1 MTRGLI
7 GKKLGMTQ
15 IFDDMGNQIPVTV
28 VQAGPCPVLDVRTP
42 EKNGYSAVALGFD
55 KKELNKVNK
64 PAQGYFSRVGDSAYR
79 VVREIRVDDAQIGEF
94 SLGQMMNVEQFKVGD
109 KIVVTGRSKGKGFA
123 GVIKRWGFGGGR
135 KTHGSRFHRA
145 PGAIGMCAW
154 PARTFKGRKMP
165 GHKGTERITVKN
177 LSVVDV
183 FPDRNV
189 LLVKGAVP
197 GAKNGILIIRGAN

>member
-42 EKNGYSAVALGFD
+42 KKNGYSAVALGFD
-55 KKELNKVNK
+55 KKEMDKVNK
-64 PAQGYFSRVGDSAYR
+64 PAQGFFSKAGDSAYR
-79 VVREIRVDDAQIGEF
+79 VVREIRVDDSKIEEF
-94 SLGQMMNVEQFKVGD
+94 SLGQIINVEQFKVGD
-109 KIVVTGRSKGKGFA
+109 IITVTGRSKGKGFA
-123 GVIKRWGFGGGR
+123 GVMKRWGFGGGR

-183 FPDRNV
+183 FPERNV

>member
-42 EKNGYSAVALGFD
+42 DRNGYSAVALGFD
-55 KKELNKVNK
+55 KKELDRANR
-64 PAQGYFSRVGDSAYR
+64 PAQGYFSKVGDSAYR
-79 VVREIRVDDAQIGEF
+79 VVREIRVDDSRIGEF
-94 SLGQMMNVEQFKVGD
+94 SLGQIINVEQFKVGD
-109 KIVVTGRSKGKGFA
+109 NITVTGRSKGKGFT
-123 GVIKRWGFGGGR
+123 GVMKRWGFGGGR

-165 GHKGTERITVKN
+165 GHKGTERVTVKN

-183 FPDRNV
+183 FPERNV
-189 LLVKGAVP
+189 LLIKGAVP
-197 GAKNGILIIRGAN
+197 GSKNGILIIRGAN

>member
-42 EKNGYSAVALGFD
+42 ERNGYSAVALGFD
-55 KKELNKVNK
+55 KKELEKVTR
-64 PAQGYFSRVGDSAYR
+64 PARGYFSKAGDSAYR
-79 VVREIRVDDAQIGEF
+79 VVREIRVADEKIAEF
-94 SLGQMMNVEQFKVGD
+94 SLGQIINVEQFKVGD
-109 KIVVTGRSKGKGFA
+109 TITVTGRSKGKGFA
-123 GVIKRWGFGGGR
+123 GVMKRWGFGGGR

-177 LSVVDV
+177 LKVADV
-183 FPDRNV
+183 FPERNV
-189 LLVKGAVP
+189 ILVKGAVP

>member
-123 GVIKRWGFGGGR
+123 GVMKRWGFGGGR

>member
-55 KKELNKVNK
+55 KKELDKVNK
-64 PAQGYFSRVGDSAYR
+64 PAQGFFSRVGDSAYR
-79 VVREIRVDDAQIGEF
+79 VVREIRVDDVAIGEF
-94 SLGQMMNVEQFKVGD
+94 SLGQIINVEQFKVGE
-109 KIVVTGRSKGKGFA
+109 KVTVTGRSKGKGFA

-189 LLVKGAVP
+189 LLIKGAVP
-197 GAKNGILIIRGAN
+197 GGKNGILIIRGAN